1 MSKRMKKNVFG
12 IIGVSSLMSNWNA
25 DFTGNPKST
34 LNGEIFGS
42 DKAIKYSYR
51 KFWDNFEEN
60 KVLYIK
66 SYKPENLQVRELDER
81 YEYLFNGFI
90 PTDDGKEKKREK
102 GTKDLT
108 SLVNI
113 FNSID
118 VKQFGATFPSGKYG
132 NFSITGAV
140 QFGQGFNL
148 YKNTVNIQDVL
159 SPFKNS
165 SNKDA
170 DNASIGKMIFTDETH
185 YFYPFSIIPSEYKEY
200 EKIGVTEG
208 YTEEDYKIFKETSLV
223 SVTAL
228 NSASKFGCS
237 NEFALF
243 IETKEGTYMPRV
255 NKFLSYEK
263 NNKQKAKIKFKLKT
277 ALDMFADK
285 ITKVEVYY
293 NPDFIEFETDLPKVE
308 TFKM

>member
-12 IIGVSSLMSNWNA
+12 IIGISSLMSNWNA

-66 SYKPENLQVRELDER
+66 SFKPENLQIRELDEK
-81 YEYLFNGFI
+81 YESLFFGN
-90 PTDDGKEKKREK
+90 TKEEKKREK
-102 GTKDLT
+102 GTKDIAT
-108 SLVNI
+108 ISNI
-113 FNSID
+113 FSSVD

-140 QFGQGFNL
+140 QFGQGYNL
-148 YKNTVNIQDVL
+148 YKNTVNTQDVL

-170 DNASIGKMIFTDETH
+170 DNSSIGKMIFTDESH
-185 YFYPFSIIPSEYKEY
+185 YFYPFSIMPSEYKEY
-200 EKIGVTEG
+200 ERIGVTEG
-208 YTEEDYKIFKETSLV
+208 YTEEDYQLFKETSLV

-243 IETKEGTYMPRV
+243 IETTEETWLPRA
-255 NKFLSYEK
+255 NKFITYKKEK
-263 NNKQKAKIKFKLKT
+263 DKAKIKFELKS
-277 ALDMFADK
+277 ALEIYKDK
-285 ITKVEVYY
+285 IIKVEVYF

-308 TFKM
+308 VFKM